1 MAENEKVVVAEEEK
15 KPATKKA
22 PAKKAASEKA
32 EKPAAKKPTVKK
44 VKEETK
50 VEEKAAPKKKSAPKK
65 AAEAAEVSK
74 EVVAE
79 APKKAAKKATK
90 KAEVKQPLILNGHLV
105 TEANYPLYRVKPA
118 KGTEVYAKE
127 EGLIKVT
134 LVKSTI
140 GCLKEQKA
148 TVEALGLKKIR
159 SSKIHKNNKAIQ
171 GMIFKVKHLVKVEE
185 VK

>member
-1 MAENEKVVVAEEEK
+1 MAENEKVVAAEEK
-15 KPATKKA
+15 KPAAKKA
-22 PAKKAASEKA
+22 PAKKAASETTEKA
-32 EKPAAKKPTVKK
+32 AAKKPAAKKVKAETTAAEKSAPKKKTAKASAGSAEAEKETV
-44 VKEETK
+44 V
-50 VEEKAAPKKKSAPKK
+50 KAAPKKT
-65 AAEAAEVSK
+65 
-74 EVVAE
+74 
-79 APKKAAKKATK
+79 AKKAEK
-90 KAEVKQPLILNGHLV
+90 KEEAKQPLILNGHLV

-127 EGLIKVT
+127 EGLVKVT
-134 LVKSTI
+134 LVRSTI